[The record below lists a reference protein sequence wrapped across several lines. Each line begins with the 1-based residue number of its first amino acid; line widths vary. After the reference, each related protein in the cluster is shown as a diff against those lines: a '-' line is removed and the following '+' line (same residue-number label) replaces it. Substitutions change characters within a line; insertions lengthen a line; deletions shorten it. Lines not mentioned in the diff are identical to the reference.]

1 MPDPT
6 TVFPREDFDLLL
18 DAVRAEGFGVVGPT
32 VRDGAIVYDRVE
44 RASDLPQ
51 GWTDVQDPGRYRLE
65 RRVDEALFGYAVG
78 PSSWKR
84 YLHPPD
90 VRLWS
95 ASRTE
100 KGFAVDGGPPP
111 PERLALLGVRGCELA
126 AIAIQDKV
134 LLDADPIYRAR
145 REAVLVIAVQ
155 CGTASAAC
163 FCTSMGT
170 GPGVSRGFDLS
181 LTELLAP
188 THRFLIEAGSPRGEA
203 VMARLGRP
211 EPAGEA
217 DRRAAAEVVVRT
229 AASITRRLDAPE
241 LVPAALRAAYE
252 HPRWDDVAQRCL
264 TCANCTMVCPTC
276 FCTQVTDTTD
286 LTGDHA
292 ERWRRWDSCFTLE
305 FSHMHGGSV
314 RSSARSRYRQW
325 LTHKLSTWHDQFG
338 SSGCVGCGRCITWC
352 PTGIDL
358 TEEARALMKPTATTE
373 VLGG

>member
-6 TVFPREDFDLLL
+6 TVFPREDFDHLL
-18 DAVRAEGFGVVGPT
+18 DAVRAEGFRVVGPT

-84 YLHPPD
+84 WLHPPD

-217 DRRAAAEVVVRT
+217 DRRAAAEVVLRT